1 MKTIIQI
8 FDQQYPIG
16 WEWLYYVPVE
26 DWQWLID
33 VFAIVTDNVT
43 TYQYATFLNEN
54 GTISENRQDWV
65 LMNNKSI
72 LAYNYVNFVNT
83 KELAKFMNED
93 QGYEGGIREY
103 GYYIAAKTLGIKS
116 EDEYLN
122 KFDNIREI
130 CNRS

>member
-33 VFAIVTDNVT
+33 VFAIVTDNVE
-43 TYQYATFLNEN
+43 TYDYGTYIHDQY
-54 GTISENRQDWV
+54 V
-65 LMNNKSI
+65 
-72 LAYNYVNFVNT
+72 T
-83 KELAKFMNED
+83 KMDTQELAKFMNED

-116 EDEYLN
+116 DDEYLS
-122 KFDNIREI
+122 KFDQIKEI
-130 CNRS
+130 CNN

>member
-1 MKTIIQI
+1 MTTIIQI

-33 VFAIVTDNVT
+33 VFATVTDNAETYDYGTYINDQYVT
-43 TYQYATFLNEN
+43 KMDTQ
-54 GTISENRQDWV
+54 G
-65 LMNNKSI
+65 
-72 LAYNYVNFVNT
+72 
-83 KELAKFMNED
+83 LAKFMDDD

-103 GYYIAAKTLGIKS
+103 GYYIAAKTLDIKS

-122 KFDNIREI
+122 KFDKIREI
-130 CNRS
+130 CNRP